1 MVSHLLRQFKSP
13 SGVPGGLG
21 GAREGGV
28 PTPGRVGRQGRSE
41 LGRRL
46 GGVVARGRWGAGLAP
61 VRGPRERERRR
72 GQAGRP
78 PAGAPRRCGR
88 CRRRGSAAG
97 RCGGYD
103 RSPPVGA
110 AGTALS
116 RVVRLGRMRRR
127 ARGLARCGAKSPGGG
142 HERGPGR
149 GLGAPLPRRGDG
161 GGRRT
166 DGGRRRRERR
176 RPCRAVDAGFA
187 VLRSANVVEAVRGAL
202 RRVGVSAEV
211 WEVG

>member
-161 GGRRT
+161 GGGNGDAHVEPSTRDSRCYGART
-166 DGGRRRRERR
+166 LSKPCAARCVEWGC
-176 RPCRAVDAGFA
+176 RP
-187 VLRSANVVEAVRGAL
+187 RSGKWDRVR
-202 RRVGVSAEV
+202 
-211 WEVG
+211 